1 METNYANNLKGL
13 EEEIWRASQVKS
25 GNNFDMRIKNNND
38 YKERIVKQRKQQKK
52 KILENQNMMEDGD
65 SNTY

>member
-1 METNYANNLKGL
+1 LKNKLKEMETNYANNLKGL

-38 YKERIVKQRKQQKK
+38 YKERIVK
-52 KILENQNMMEDGD
+52 
-65 SNTY
+65 